1 MAIHLRRRRPRD
13 GADPKR
19 RSGRP
24 TRSPSRPRID
34 VDLGLRASTAGAS
47 REGANI
53 RWNTLSPSILGT
65 YRAINDGWLTFLA
78 GYAEYDARLPL
89 NYLAFG
95 DPHALTGSVHR
106 WNDVN
111 ADRIPQAE

>member
-1 MAIHLRRRRPRD
+1 MAARRA
-13 GADPKR
+13 GAGSEAALWATDEIAIT
-19 RSGRP
+19 S
-24 TRSPSRPRID
+24 RID

-47 REGANI
+47 REGASI
-53 RWNTLSPSILGT
+53 RWNALSPSILGT
-65 YRAINDGWLTFLA
+65 YRAINNGWLTFLA
-78 GYAEYDARLPL
+78 GYAQYDARLPL

-111 ADRIPQAE
+111 ADLHSADR